1 MQRVDENTI
10 QITQEE
16 LTTLEFFIDSAL
28 DKMWDHYTDLYVCTC
43 SWEEGKRKMNSTL
56 YDMITQMRDI

>member
-16 LTTLEFFIDSAL
+16 LTTLEFFIDEAL
-28 DKMWDHYTDLYVCTC
+28 DRMWDHYTDQHICTD
-43 SWEEGKRKMNSTL
+43 SWEEGKQQMNPQL
-56 YDMITQMRDI
+56 YAMAIQMRDI

>member
-28 DKMWDHYTDLYVCTC
+28 DKMWDQYTDLYVCTC